1 MLSSG
6 NPLLYLG
13 ARSTRVGVL
22 YLAHDRLIQWYLY
35 HWTFMC
41 LVWLLTFHSWW
52 TIYTDGWQVL
62 GGQDD
67 DDEDGG
73 DDDGDDSLFQLGT
86 YNLVGQVNTYTR
98 KAKLQNKAV
107 GFPSTLFTLFCS
119 PSFLTESISQNYRH
133 ARTPLSGNSQAK
145 PAPNWSIPLGIENRY
160 TVFITKCN
168 GQKWYFFCTCNNE
181 VSTSTLWI
189 IKFALSHRHL
199 GKL

>member
-1 MLSSG
+1 M
-6 NPLLYLG
+6 
-13 ARSTRVGVL
+13 
-22 YLAHDRLIQWYLY
+22 
-35 HWTFMC
+35 
-41 LVWLLTFHSWW
+41 
-52 TIYTDGWQVL
+52 L

-107 GFPSTLFTLFCS
+107 GFPSTLFALFCS

-145 PAPNWSIPLGIENRY
+145 PSWSIPLGIENRY

-168 GQKWYFFCTCNNE
+168 GQK
-181 VSTSTLWI
+181 
-189 IKFALSHRHL
+189 
-199 GKL
+199 